1 CALHGRIA
9 ATLESQ
15 FAEIA
20 ESQPEVLAH
29 HCTEAGLIEKAAGLW
44 GKAGRRSLARAALLE
59 GAEQLKNALD
69 QIATL
74 PITPALRREEI
85 KLEVAFGNA
94 LAFMGDFVGSKKHY
108 DRALAIYDPAEHR
121 PLTTRHGR
129 DVGVFLLSVRSH
141 NLWNLGYPTASQNE
155 GKRAVNEAR
164 EIAHAAR

>member
-1 CALHGRIA
+1 
-9 ATLESQ
+9 
-15 FAEIA
+15 
-20 ESQPEVLAH
+20 
-29 HCTEAGLIEKAAGLW
+29 
-44 GKAGRRSLARAALLE
+44 LLE

-74 PITPALRREEI
+74 PTTPALRRVEI

-94 LAFMGDFVGSKKHY
+94 LAFMGDFVGSKEHY

-129 DVGVFLLSVRSH
+129 HVGVFLLSVRSH
-141 NLWNLGYPTASQNE
+141 NLWMLGYPTASQNE

-164 EIAHAAR
+164 EIGHAATLMYALWFRSWIDMQYGTYAEAQALLDELAALADEKDAALFWKATEIAFRG